1 MQIFNQRTCLEG
13 VVFCLLLTLMAC
25 SDSQAPSSNATP
37 IAIVSLSNRADLVS
51 GGDALLEIQ
60 GVRSLEKL
68 TVDLNG
74 EDVTGLF
81 GESLDGRILGLV
93 EGLQVGENLIT
104 AGSGELSAAL
114 TLTNHPR
121 GGPVFSGPQIQ
132 PWICTTPVAQTGD
145 ADTPFTSAS
154 GLSND
159 ATDEQCNIAAEVKHY
174 YRTTEQCG
182 RDPQNPRQF
191 TPCFKPYDLQAE
203 QPVDLAEIGNQ
214 QGQQDVQTADRTA

>member
-1 MQIFNQRTCLEG
+1 
-13 VVFCLLLTLMAC
+13 MAC

-93 EGLQVGENLIT
+93 EGLQVGENFIT
-104 AGSGELSAAL
+104 ARAGELSAAL

-132 PWICTTPVAQTGD
+132 PWTKSPA
-145 ADTPFTSAS
+145 
-154 GLSND
+154 
-159 ATDEQCNIAAEVKHY
+159 H
-174 YRTTEQCG
+174 
-182 RDPQNPRQF
+182 QF
-191 TPCFKPYDLQAE
+191 TPSQTLAITHLRDTTSVNPSLGA
-203 QPVDLAEIGNQ
+203 VDLTLEWP
-214 QGQQDVQTADRTA
+214 